1 MGAVAPKTGTPRRVN
16 ECIGRGTPL
25 AGVITNARRGCAGAF
40 QGGSARSLRTPEDLG
55 KAARGRARRHGR
67 GAAVTMGGPPSTSDR
82 LRSSMYETFGPKM
95 LSARYERAQVWG
107 LDCADVLRWKM
118 WEPGGTYVRSL
129 VLKNVSTKALKLKYK
144 LPRTKYFEME
154 FPETIKLSPGMS
166 VPVDVTF
173 RPIKREQYD
182 DFIEFKVAGCGTF
195 KVKVIAALPTLSL
208 DVRAS
213 SPPRKE

>member
-1 MGAVAPKTGTPRRVN
+1 M
-16 ECIGRGTPL
+16 
-25 AGVITNARRGCAGAF
+25 
-40 QGGSARSLRTPEDLG
+40 
-55 KAARGRARRHGR
+55 GR

-107 LDCADVLRWKM
+107 LDCADVLRWKI

-208 DVRAS
+208 DVRAP
-213 SPPRKE
+213 SPPRKK

>member
-1 MGAVAPKTGTPRRVN
+1 MHGAGDA
-16 ECIGRGTPL
+16 
-25 AGVITNARRGCAGAF
+25 AGVGSQRTRVAGARGVREARRGRLGPPRTSERQRAGA
-40 QGGSARSLRTPEDLG
+40 
-55 KAARGRARRHGR
+55 RGVMGR

-208 DVRAS
+208 DVRAP